1 MEYMYYTLQILLYIN
16 IITLVALALTWSR
29 HDTLMTWDHAALEYV
44 NP

>member
-1 MEYMYYTLQILLYIN
+1 MEYMYYILQILLYIN

-29 HDTLMTWDHAALEYV
+29 HTGDLRPYAALEYV